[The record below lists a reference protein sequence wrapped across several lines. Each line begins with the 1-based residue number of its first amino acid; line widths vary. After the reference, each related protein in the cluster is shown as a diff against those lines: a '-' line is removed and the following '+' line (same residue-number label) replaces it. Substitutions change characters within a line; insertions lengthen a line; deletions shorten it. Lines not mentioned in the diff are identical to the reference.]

1 MDDTRNTQ
9 QGKLLQTRRVN
20 SPQETAAFAG
30 EFARSLRAGDVLA
43 LYGDLG
49 SGKTFFV
56 KSLCRSL
63 KAAEEP
69 TSPTFT
75 IINEYHAPGN
85 LLIYHFDFYRLEH
98 EAELINLGLEDY
110 FYNEHLCLIEWAD
123 KIRPHLPE
131 KRYDIYL
138 DFVEGK
144 PQAREI
150 KIYKVKEPGR

>member
-1 MDDTRNTQ
+1 MDARIIQ

-20 SPQETAAFAG
+20 SPDETAAFAG
-30 EFARSLRAGDVLA
+30 EFAHSLKTGDVLA
-43 LYGDLG
+43 FYGDLG

-63 KAAEEP
+63 GTAEEP

-85 LLIYHFDFYRLEH
+85 ILVYHFDFYRLEH
-98 EAELINLGLEDY
+98 EAELTNLGLEDY

-123 KIRPHLPE
+123 KIRPYLPE
-131 KRYDIYL
+131 QRYDIFL
-138 DFVEGK
+138 DFLEGK
-144 PQAREI
+144 PEAREI
-150 KIYKVKEPGR
+150 KVYRVG